1 MISPRLSALALT
13 ASLTLTL
20 AACTSGGG
28 AGASS
33 NSGSNSGDPASAS
46 GSGKGAESPAD
57 TALAPDAYQVELDAV
72 GVPVG
77 AALRDIAKAR
87 TFKSLSQRV
96 RRAQSAV
103 DSAAERLG
111 PLHPPAEIDTE
122 HTDYLAALRAMNGKL
137 DELGQAV
144 GDRSLCTASSVL
156 ARLGK
161 SSEFGGLKEA
171 GADLSGGGDYKGG
184 LIKFTPPK
192 EQNRR
197 LGNGTIL
204 ASAIRG
210 GRGSLTVKNGTAGD
224 SVVTL
229 VLGKRKAVS
238 VYVRKRSTAKVTNI
252 RDGKYRVYY
261 TSGSDY
267 DRATRGFT
275 RNCVFQRFDDSLSFT
290 TTYTAT
296 QIRWSTWTLTLQK
309 MIGGNAST
317 SDVSPD
323 DFPA

>member
-1 MISPRLSALALT
+1 MISPRLSALALA

-20 AACTSGGG
+20 AACTSGGTRT
-28 AGASS
+28 SS
-33 NSGSNSGDPASAS
+33 GSGDPVPASGS
-46 GSGKGAESPAD
+46 GSGKGAESSAEA
-57 TALAPDAYQVELDAV
+57 ALTPEAYQVELDAV

-77 AALRDIAKAR
+77 DALRDIAKAR
-87 TFKSLSQRV
+87 TFKSLGQRV
-96 RRAQSAV
+96 RRAQNAV
-103 DSAAERLG
+103 ESAAERLG
-111 PLHPPAEIDTE
+111 PLRPPAEIDTE

-144 GDRSLCTASSVL
+144 DDRSLCTASSVL
-156 ARLGK
+156 GRLGK
-161 SSEFGGLKEA
+161 SGEFGGLKEA
-171 GADLSGGGDYKGG
+171 GADLAGGGDYKGG

-192 EQNRR
+192 ERNRR

-204 ASAIRG
+204 ASGIRG
-210 GRGSLTVKNGTAGD
+210 GRGTLTVKNGSSGD

-229 VLGKRKAVS
+229 VLGKKKAVS

-252 RDGKYRVYY
+252 KDGKYRVYY

-267 DRATRGFT
+267 DRAVRGFT
-275 RNCVFQRFDDSLSFT
+275 HNCAFQKFDDSLSFK

-296 QIRWSTWTLTLQK
+296 QIRWSNWTLTLNK
-309 MIGGNAST
+309 VIGGNAPT

-323 DFPA
+323 DFPV